1 MSERKEITSFCC
13 DPTMRKQIDSLRLE
27 GQTRGFIIR
36 KLLKIALEKEK
47 VKK

>member
-1 MSERKEITSFCC
+1 MGERKEITSFCC
-13 DPTMRKQIDSLRLE
+13 DPSMLKEIDSFRLE

-36 KLLKIALEKEK
+36 KLLKIALNEK

>member
-1 MSERKEITSFCC
+1 MGERKEITSFCC
-13 DPTMRKQIDSLRLE
+13 DPAMLREIDSLRLE

-36 KLLKIALEKEK
+36 KLLKIALEKEG